1 MQVTITLKEPSR
13 SQAEKALMDRGLPVS
28 QPFFGPVF
36 EDALQLGH
44 EIPGFLGIVLKD
56 DAETVYFY
64 PLDDIARIKLV

>member
-13 SQAEKALMDRGLPVS
+13 SQAEQALIDRGIPVS

-36 EDALQLGH
+36 EDALQLDH
-44 EIPGFLGIVLKD
+44 AIPGFIGVVLKD
-56 DAETVYFY
+56 DAETMYFY